1 MANKSAPDRLGS
13 VFRYNPVTRKSQR
26 LLRAM
31 FRPAGVVATVGL
43 VGAGVVLGIPVAFIA
58 GAGAVGFVTSALL
71 HLRDP
76 KLAAS
81 DGRAGVRP
89 GPLGPRSRAPHV

>member
-1 MANKSAPDRLGS
+1 MGS

-43 VGAGVVLGIPVAFIA
+43 VGAGLLGIPAPFIA

-81 DGRAGVRP
+81 MVAPEFDRDLSS
-89 GPLGPRSRAPHV
+89 GPEHIVL

>member
-1 MANKSAPDRLGS
+1 
-13 VFRYNPVTRKSQR
+13 
-26 LLRAM
+26 M

-43 VGAGVVLGIPVAFIA
+43 VGAGVVLGIPAAFIA

-76 KLAAS
+76 KLAAKMVAPEFDRDLS
-81 DGRAGVRP
+81 VT
-89 GPLGPRSRAPHV
+89 RSRTSQDHGDRSRSERPAGAGHGELARR